1 MALVKFQR
9 VGIKGVSA
17 CVPKTIQRNADLTDV
32 IAPEEIEKTIS
43 TIGIREKRIAAPEV
57 CASDLCCKAA
67 ETLLR
72 DLDVDPA
79 TIDLL
84 IFLSQT
90 PDYKT
95 PATAPSLQA
104 RLELPTGTACFD
116 INLACSGYVYGL
128 STAFAY
134 AMLEGIQRVLL
145 LVGETF
151 SKIVSPKDKVNAPL
165 YGDAGTATLIE
176 KGDYGTSYFSLNS
189 DGSGKDAII
198 VPAGAYRHPS
208 TVENLQEKEMEEGNV
223 RSAHQIYMDGMEVF
237 NFTMR
242 VVPKDVKAVMEFAG
256 VTLEQV
262 DYVVFHQANK
272 FMTDFFA
279 KKLKCPAE
287 KVPYSLDKYGN
298 VSSPTIPLTIASELS
313 EILRNS
319 DKKLILS
326 GFGGGL
332 SWASAVI
339 DFKHCQISGVIEY

>member
-1 MALVKFQR
+1 MALIKFQNI
-9 VGIKGVSA
+9 GIKGISA
-17 CVPKTIQRNADLTDV
+17 CVPHTVSRNADLTGL
-32 IAPEEIEKTIS
+32 IAPEEIEKTIN
-43 TIGIREKRIAAPEV
+43 TIGIREKRIADADV
-57 CASDLCCKAA
+57 CSSDLCYKAA
-67 ETLLR
+67 EKLLR

-79 TIDLL
+79 SIDVL

-95 PATAPSLQA
+95 PATAPSLQT
-104 RLELPTGTACFD
+104 RLGLPNSTACFD
-116 INLACSGYVYGL
+116 INLACSGYVYSL

-134 AMLEGIQRVLL
+134 AMMDGVNRVLL

-151 SKIVSPKDKVNAPL
+151 SKIVSPQDKVNAPL

-176 KGDYGTSYFSLNS
+176 NGDYGTSYFSLNS

-198 VPAGAYRHPS
+198 VPAGCYRQPS
-208 TVENLQEKEMEEGNV
+208 TPENLQAKEMEDGNI

-242 VVPKDVKAVMEFAG
+242 VVPKDIKSVMGFAG
-256 VTLEQV
+256 VTLDQI
-262 DYVVFHQANK
+262 DYVIFHQANK

-298 VSSPTIPLTIASELS
+298 VSAPTIPLTIASELAG
-313 EILRNS
+313 ILPNAE
-319 DKKLILS
+319 KKLILS

-332 SWASAVI
+332 SWASAVM
-339 DFKHCQISGVIEY
+339 DFKNCQISGVIEY